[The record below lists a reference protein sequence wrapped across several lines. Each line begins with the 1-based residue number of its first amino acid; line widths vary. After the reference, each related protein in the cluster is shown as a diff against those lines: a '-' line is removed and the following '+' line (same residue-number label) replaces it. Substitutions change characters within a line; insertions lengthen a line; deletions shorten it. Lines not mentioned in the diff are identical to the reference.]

1 MQSPLYK
8 NARIYI
14 DGHFQTGGFEVT
26 ADGRFGTILPQ
37 DFSGEVV
44 DLKGATVI
52 PGLVD
57 VHIHGA
63 VGADF
68 SDGDSAG
75 LERMAAYLASAG
87 VTSFAPA
94 SMTLPY
100 ETLEKA
106 FAMAHQVSENRRE
119 ECARVVGIHMEGP
132 SFKSGHLMLRN
143 DSP

>member
-1 MQSPLYK
+1 MFYK

-37 DFSGEVV
+37 DFTGEVV

-68 SDGDSAG
+68 SDGDSTG
-75 LERMAAYLASAG
+75 LERMAAYLASTG

-106 FAMAHQVSENRRE
+106 FAMRFLIYSQKYAIICKIVLT
-119 ECARVVGIHMEGP
+119 
-132 SFKSGHLMLRN
+132 FTLRKKL
-143 DSP
+143 

>member
-1 MQSPLYK
+1 MRAIQSPLYK

-87 VTSFAPA
+87 VIFTFKVA
-94 SMTLPY
+94 LPVWRMVHWPV
-100 ETLEKA
+100 LLPIFMIA
-106 FAMAHQVSENRRE
+106 W
-119 ECARVVGIHMEGP
+119 
-132 SFKSGHLMLRN
+132 
-143 DSP
+143 

>member
-106 FAMAHQVSENRRE
+106 FATFATAAFGRLVGGRSSNSASKPVFVSRWIARR
-119 ECARVVGIHMEGP
+119 
-132 SFKSGHLMLRN
+132 LT
-143 DSP
+143 